1 MENKEITT
9 ENVGLEE
16 EYNFNLA
23 RTKLKA
29 IYDDICSL
37 ESRIDEERYNTS
49 FIKSSLLV
57 DTFKNIEKF
66 LDLANESINELDLDI
81 SVVQENFKTARRWLK
96 INPLVT
102 YDRICCGKNKLYCA
116 KSNLSKAKNNLLF
129 AEVSL
134 GEVSKILNTIKSD
147 PCGMED
153 ANRQIEA
160 RLCEQKKYMSQ
171 RPEVFEE
178 EIKNCEQLVPLLL
191 ELLAE
196 ELNESYKLLQTE

>member
-1 MENKEITT
+1 MKNKEITT
-9 ENVGLEE
+9 ENVWLEE
-16 EYNFNLA
+16 EYNFNLV

-37 ESRIDEERYNTS
+37 ESRIDEEGYNTS
-49 FIKSSLLV
+49 FIKSSLRV

-66 LDLANESINELDLDI
+66 LRSANESINELDLDI
-81 SVVQENFKTARRWLK
+81 SVVQENFKIARRWLK

-102 YDRICCGKNKLYCA
+102 YDRICYGKNRLYCA
-116 KSNLSKAKNNLLF
+116 KNNLSKAKNNLLF

-134 GEVSKILNTIKSD
+134 SEVSILNTIKSD
-147 PCGMED
+147 PCGLGD

-171 RPEVFEE
+171 KPEVFEE
-178 EIKNCEQLVPLLL
+178 EIKNCEQLVLLL
-191 ELLAE
+191 LDLLAK
-196 ELNESYKLLQTE
+196 ELNERYKSLQTE